1 MRRQQYGLAIWV
13 CIRHPDRMALGVALA
28 ADTDRRRRASPSKP
42 YSSNANTRFQSFFM
56 RMTNQPQ
63 GRRARSVG

>member
-1 MRRQQYGLAIWV
+1 
-13 CIRHPDRMALGVALA
+13 MALGVALA

-56 RMTNQPQ
+56 LMTNQPQ